1 MTTLKTVALSFAAGI
16 LGGTLAIV
24 GIAPMQAQEPEPQAA
39 PVTAAEVRAQS
50 FILVWPNGEPAG
62 RFGFD
67 KNGHPAIQLLDQ
79 YGNERWSATAPP
91 HVTMAPLSR
100 P

>member
-1 MTTLKTVALSFAAGI
+1 MTTMKTVVLAFAAGI
-16 LGGTLAIV
+16 LGGTLAV
-24 GIAPMQAQEPEPQAA
+24 VAVSPMQAQQPPTQLA
-39 PVTAAEVRAQS
+39 PDEIRSQS

-67 KNGHPAIQLLDQ
+67 KNGHPTVQLLDQ

-91 HVTMAPLSR
+91 RVTMQPLR
-100 P
+100 

>member
-1 MTTLKTVALSFAAGI
+1 
-16 LGGTLAIV
+16 
-24 GIAPMQAQEPEPQAA
+24 
-39 PVTAAEVRAQS
+39 
-50 FILVWPNGEPAG
+50 LVWPNGEPAG